1 MGTESFTLFTDP
13 ESGPDFGDGVG
24 RGLIGNPPAS
34 ATGRAVAARVGLEA
48 STARS
53 LDLDIGV
60 RLACQKGAKLPDAG
74 TPFYVGYGSGLQ

>member
-48 STARS
+48 STS
-53 LDLDIGV
+53 TSECDSPV
-60 RLACQKGAKLPDAG
+60 RKVLNSRMRAPH
-74 TPFYVGYGSGLQ
+74 FM